1 MRWLAL
7 AALGTPAEDVMRE
20 LVVAVAATYGL
31 PVRRTPD
38 LPVPQEGLDPSRG
51 QWSSAEMLKT
61 LITSCPPRADW
72 ILGVTQQDLYVPVL
86 TFVYGQAQ
94 LRGRAAV
101 VSLARL
107 RPEFYG
113 LPGDPGLLVRRA
125 IKEAVHELGHVFGL
139 VHCLDRRCPMSLS
152 VGLDE
157 LDFKTAEPCASCS
170 ALLEGSRDMPR
181 RRLAIHAPGEEP

>member
-1 MRWLAL
+1 
-7 AALGTPAEDVMRE
+7 LGTPAEDVMQE
-20 LVVAVAATYGL
+20 LAVAVAATYGL
-31 PVRRTPD
+31 AVRRAPD
-38 LPVPQEGLDPSRG
+38 LPVPQEGLDPLRG
-51 QWSSAEMLKT
+51 QWSSAEMLRT
-61 LITSCPPRADW
+61 LISSCPPEADW
-72 ILGVTQQDLYVPVL
+72 ILGVTEQDLYVPVL

-113 LPGDPGLLVRRA
+113 LPGDPGLLLGRA
-125 IKEAVHELGHVFGL
+125 LKEAVHELGHVFGL

-170 ALLEGSRDMPR
+170 ALLEGSRDMSR
-181 RRLAIHAPGEEP
+181 RRLTAHTPGEEQ

>member
-1 MRWLAL
+1 
-7 AALGTPAEDVMRE
+7 LGTPAEDVMQE
-20 LVVAVAATYGL
+20 LAVAVAATYGL
-31 PVRRTPD
+31 AVHRAPD
-38 LPVPQEGLDPSRG
+38 LPVPQEGLDPLRG
-51 QWSSAEMLKT
+51 QWSSAEMLRT
-61 LITSCPPRADW
+61 LISSCPPEADW
-72 ILGVTQQDLYVPVL
+72 ILGVTEQDLYVPVL

-113 LPGDPGLLVRRA
+113 LPGDPGLLLGRA
-125 IKEAVHELGHVFGL
+125 LKEAVHELGHVFGL

-170 ALLEGSRDMPR
+170 ALLEGSRDMSR
-181 RRLAIHAPGEEP
+181 RRLTAHTPGEEQ